1 MQVFTAR
8 YRAKFLQ
15 LTDIFLASSMVPAY
29 TAAAFAKRFARMAV
43 SVPPSGALCCIA
55 FAHNL
60 IRRHPG
66 CMCLIHRPNGAPG
79 PDPHDPD
86 ALSLESS
93 KGIESCLWELA
104 AFKAH
109 LNPSVRLAALRLVS
123 ALRLTCC
130 VPLEPHVS
138 DEVPHV
144 FRLVLVYVMHDPR
157 RVHTSAWLCEIFN
170 RKA

>member
-29 TAAAFAKRFARMAV
+29 TAAAFAKRFARLAL
-43 SVPPSGALCCIA
+43 SVPPAGALCCMA

-66 CMCLIHRPNGAPG
+66 CMCLIHRPNDVPG
-79 PDPHDPD
+79 PDSYDPEAPNLD
-86 ALSLESS
+86 GS

-109 LNPSVRLAALRLVS
+109 LNPTVRPHHLHYGSSLSSTLLR
-123 ALRLTCC
+123 TC
-130 VPLEPHVS
+130 
-138 DEVPHV
+138 
-144 FRLVLVYVMHDPR
+144 
-157 RVHTSAWLCEIFN
+157 
-170 RKA
+170 